1 MNTSIFTVWSYN
13 INMAIMGIVAWL
25 PDAVPASYNLVMAD
39 TGLQVR
45 MGTFTDATW
54 GHKKLLVRLANDVLI
69 V

>member
-13 INMAIMGIVAWL
+13 INMAITGIVALL

-45 MGTFTDATW
+45 MGTFTDASQSHT
-54 GHKKLLVRLANDVLI
+54 KLLVRSAQ
-69 V
+69 

>member
-13 INMAIMGIVAWL
+13 INMAITGIVALL

-39 TGLQVR
+39 TGQV
-45 MGTFTDATW
+45 
-54 GHKKLLVRLANDVLI
+54 GHFYRCYSESHKASCSSANDVLI